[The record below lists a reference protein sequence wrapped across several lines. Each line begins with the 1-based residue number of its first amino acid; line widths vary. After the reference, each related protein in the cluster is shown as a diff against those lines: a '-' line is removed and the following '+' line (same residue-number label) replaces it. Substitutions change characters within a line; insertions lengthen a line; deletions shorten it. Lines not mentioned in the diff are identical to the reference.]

1 MKLKH
6 KKVVACIAVTLS
18 GVLTAGFAGS
28 SLAAPT
34 AGQVMMADNIH
45 MQTPLP
51 GVLESIPSVAE
62 VAVKTQEW
70 HRKAVSAADAEMD
83 VYASG
88 EENAEVTGKMYP
100 NTIFDVMEKGETWSK
115 VSSGNVTGFVKNEHL
130 AFGMEAVKRADE
142 VCPKVAV
149 PAEEG
154 VLLFAEAKEDAEAAV
169 AAENGKSYPLVS
181 EEEDWLKVQDESQA
195 VFYIKKESANVLRV
209 SQDAKTIEEIAA
221 EEAAKKAAEEEAR
234 RIEEERKA
242 AEEAAR
248 KQAEAEAAAE
258 AARETVQEAA
268 AQDAVSVSGD
278 DQSLL
283 AALIYC
289 EAGGEPYEGQV
300 AVGAVVLNRVRSG
313 SFPNSVRE
321 VIYQSG
327 QFGPAITGKLD
338 RVIAS
343 GKTTSSCYQAAAD
356 ALAGSNPVGS
366 ALYFGNGDYGQQ
378 IGGHWF
384 H

>member
-6 KKVVACIAVTLS
+6 KKAAACIMVTIS
-18 GVLTAGFAGS
+18 GALTAGFAGS
-28 SLAAPT
+28 SLAAPV
-34 AGQVMMADNIH
+34 AGQVQMADNIN

-51 GVLESIPSVAE
+51 DVMESIPTIAE

-70 HRKAVSAADAEMD
+70 HRKAVSAADAETD
-83 VYASG
+83 VYAAG

-100 NTIFDVMEKGETWSK
+100 NTIFDVIEKGEKWSE
-115 VSSGNVTGFVKNEHL
+115 VSSGNVTGFVKNENL
-130 AFGMEAVKRADE
+130 AFGLEAVKRADE

-149 PAEEG
+149 PAEDG
-154 VLLFAEAKEDAEAAV
+154 VLLFAEAKEDAEAAGT
-169 AAENGKSYPLVS
+169 AENGKDYPLIS
-181 EEEDWLKVQDESQA
+181 EEEDWLRVQDESQA
-195 VFYIKKESANVLRV
+195 EFYIKRDSAKVLRV
-209 SQDAKTIEEIAA
+209 SQNAKTVEEIAA
-221 EEAAKKAAEEEAR
+221 EEAARKAAEEEAR
-234 RIEEERKA
+234 RIEEEKKA

-248 KQAEAEAAAE
+248 KEAEAAAAAE
-258 AARETVQEAA
+258 AAQETA
-268 AQDAVSVSGD
+268 AQNAVASSGD
-278 DQSLL
+278 EQSLL

-313 SFPNSVRE
+313 SFPNSIRE

-327 QFGPAITGKLD
+327 QFGPAITGKLE
-338 RVIAS
+338 RVIAA

-356 ALAGSNPVGS
+356 AIAGSNPIGS